1 MLYLLVL
8 SCSSLSRVPC
18 LSYTQNCCRNKGP
31 RAWMSF
37 QLSSRWGTWPGDLPW
52 ALDPS
57 SYRTVTLWSC
67 YTSKE
72 VLVEGKVLESSGVC
86 VQDWLGVRSQREG
99 HPVPGVAVTWV
110 SGYPW
115 GTGWVQG
122 EEEALGQDASA
133 LGESWEGP
141 VFLKWFFSTKGRHQV
156 LLVWASSSWL
166 LQSAPKSS
174 MFLNLLPPLSS
185 IFPSAF

>member
-1 MLYLLVL
+1 M
-8 SCSSLSRVPC
+8 
-18 LSYTQNCCRNKGP
+18 
-31 RAWMSF
+31 
-37 QLSSRWGTWPGDLPW
+37 
-52 ALDPS
+52 
-57 SYRTVTLWSC
+57 TLWSC

-133 LGESWEGP
+133 LGVGTLLAAQAQVP
-141 VFLKWFFSTKGRHQV
+141 VGRSPGNAEPDGAGSDPQWSIR
-156 LLVWASSSWL
+156 LGC
-166 LQSAPKSS
+166 SAP
-174 MFLNLLPPLSS
+174 
-185 IFPSAF
+185 